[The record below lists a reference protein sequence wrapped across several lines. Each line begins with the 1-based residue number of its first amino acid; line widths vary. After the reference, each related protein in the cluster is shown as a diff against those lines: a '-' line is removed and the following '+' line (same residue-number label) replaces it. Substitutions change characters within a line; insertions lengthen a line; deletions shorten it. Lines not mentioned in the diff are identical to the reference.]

1 MLKPG
6 YKQTEVGIIPEDWE
20 VKPLRGLITILHG
33 FPFLGHFFKS
43 TGTYRLTTPGHF
55 FEQGGFRDVGD
66 KQKFYVGQFPSDYLL
81 KKGDL
86 IVAMTEQADGLLGS
100 AALIPVN
107 DIYLHNQRLGK
118 IKPLSSEVYIKF
130 LYHIFNGKNYRLKVR
145 ETAAGTKVKHTSP
158 LKLLEIPIPLPPTLE
173 EQRAIAEALSDA
185 DALIES
191 LEQLIAKKRAIK
203 QGAMQELLTGKRR
216 LPGFDGEWENV
227 LFSEMG
233 KCYRGVSYNPTIDLY
248 PYDNLST
255 VRLLRSNNIQ
265 DMEINV
271 TDIQYVH
278 FNKVSSEQYL
288 RENDILICMANGSRD
303 LVGKTGRFIEKDD
316 FKYTFGAFMGCFR
329 IYEDVINHNFVHYL
343 FQTASYRYQISVLL
357 AGSSINNLTPTSI
370 ESLTAY
376 IPQDKSEQA
385 AIATVLSD
393 MDSEIAALEAKL
405 NKAQQ
410 IKQGMMQELL
420 TGKTRLLA
428 ASSSCPEPTDIP
440 KQLEVSI

>member
-20 VKPLRGLITILHG
+20 ISNIGSIANIIDPQPDHRTPPEVFGGEPYIGISDFTSDNNVNWDSCRKIISKAVDKQRASFQLQEGDIIFGKIGTIGSPKFVPVTPFRYALSANIILIKPKIN
-33 FPFLGHFFKS
+33 PYYVMAWFKS
-43 TGTYRLTTPGHF
+43 Y
-55 FEQGGFRDVGD
+55 QV
-66 KQKFYVGQFPSDYLL
+66 QK
-81 KKGDL
+81 L
-86 IVAMTEQADGLLGS
+86 INQELHSTSQAAFGINKMRHL
-100 AALIPVN
+100 
-107 DIYLHNQRLGK
+107 Q
-118 IKPLSSEVYIKF
+118 
-130 LYHIFNGKNYRLKVR
+130 
-145 ETAAGTKVKHTSP
+145 
-158 LKLLEIPIPLPPTLE
+158 IPLPPTLE